1 MYTVYRRP
9 AMPAKRRAD
18 RSEVLTLR
26 VPRALAA
33 QLDAEARR
41 QRRSRSA
48 VARTALAKGLGAPES
63 DPHAEAR
70 RQSRLASKRTSD
82 REALQ
87 FVVDKQWI
95 PVINARYIMGLDGI
109 SLPLLA
115 LTLLVVPLCVIYSWN
130 HFPEPKNPKA
140 FLTLML
146 ILFFLPNGL
155 VAPLWRRMTE
165 RFR

>member
-87 FVVDKQWI
+87 FVVD
-95 PVINARYIMGLDGI
+95 AAD
-109 SLPLLA
+109 LA
-115 LTLLVVPLCVIYSWN
+115 GW
-130 HFPEPKNPKA
+130 E
-140 FLTLML
+140 
-146 ILFFLPNGL
+146 
-155 VAPLWRRMTE
+155 
-165 RFR
+165 